1 MRSHLREERSLDTSL
16 NTQTCER
23 RNGSANAGMSNG
35 RTQRGPGTGTGSGL
49 VTQNKPR
56 RNGDIYIENLNKF
69 EELVLESRDNSRGN
83 SPVGKE
89 QRQHHY
95 HPRLSTA
102 EISDSVKKVKAR
114 EFLKSEYQKIDSDNR
129 KIVENSLQRAA
140 EKKKQRFYHLSTDIS
155 NCQDFLEGI
164 DKSLSLHDEAARN
177 KTRRQFEDWN
187 TTVHG
192 RIQSEI
198 TAKVNSLDY
207 KEMNK
212 RRNQDYQNF
221 LDITNKKSAI
231 FRDIIIESEYDPL
244 EPNRHA
250 IQAMPGKIN
259 DPTLHILQKAED
271 ELAMLDPNSSSKRS
285 AVRTGRD
292 CLDVEMWNSGKIE
305 STPHGRFGKMMTQ
318 PSGGGG
324 GSGSDS
330 IREQK
335 IKSQRSNVVFD
346 HYTYPVGK
354 DAIDKE
360 MPVGKRS
367 VGGAGLRAKNPIIF
381 TES

>member
-1 MRSHLREERSLDTSL
+1 M
-16 NTQTCER
+16 
-23 RNGSANAGMSNG
+23 
-35 RTQRGPGTGTGSGL
+35 
-49 VTQNKPR
+49 
-56 RNGDIYIENLNKF
+56 YIENLNKF
-69 EELVLESRDNSRGN
+69 EDLILESRDNSRVN
-83 SPVGKE
+83 SPVAKD
-89 QRQHHY
+89 QRQQQHY
-95 HPRLSTA
+95 HHPRLSTA
-102 EISDSVKKVKAR
+102 EISDNVKKVKAR
-114 EFLKSEYQKIDSDNR
+114 EFLKSEYQKIDSENK
-129 KIVENSLQRAA
+129 KIVESSLQRAA
-140 EKKKQRFYHLSTDIS
+140 EKKKKRFYDLTTDIS
-155 NCQDFLEGI
+155 ECQEFLEVI

-198 TAKVNSLDY
+198 TSKVNSMEY

-244 EPNRHA
+244 EPNRRA
-250 IQAMPGKIN
+250 IQAKPGKIN
-259 DPTLHILQKAED
+259 DPTLHILQKADD

-305 STPHGRFGKMMTQ
+305 ATPHGRFGKMMKQ
-318 PSGGGG
+318 PSGGGSG
-324 GSGSDS
+324 GGGGMDS
-330 IREQK
+330 LREQK

-354 DAIDKE
+354 EATDKE

-367 VGGAGLRAKNPIIF
+367 VGGAGMRGKNPIIF